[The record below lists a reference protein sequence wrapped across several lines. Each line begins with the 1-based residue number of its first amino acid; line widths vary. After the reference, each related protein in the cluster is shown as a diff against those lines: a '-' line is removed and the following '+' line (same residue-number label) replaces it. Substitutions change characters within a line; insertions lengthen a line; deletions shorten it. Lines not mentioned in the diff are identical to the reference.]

1 MNEILG
7 VFCSLR
13 HSISKMNNKL
23 CNKNKSVFYL
33 LSIFDNNGRDSTP
46 DDGDNRWFT
55 DTAIAAW
62 VFSAFWRYLGIA
74 THSHLFTSTWDSH
87 LIGRQNNSPVYL
99 DWPQVMTK
107 SDSRHHT
114 KPYPVHIS
122 DFATPPCPNH
132 FTSTLY
138 SLVEWTDFPTK
149 PQEWSVLATVLM
161 RNMVDGWNFVTVMGF
176 SSFRKDTP
184 VVITRWRHLNTPTYP
199 FSEEIWKQAADCED
213 ILKVQTNVLTVKR

>member
-1 MNEILG
+1 
-7 VFCSLR
+7 V
-13 HSISKMNNKL
+13 
-23 CNKNKSVFYL
+23 CNKKKSIFYL
-33 LSIFDNNGRDSTP
+33 LSVFHNNGRDSTP
-46 DDGDNRWFT
+46 DGWDNRRFM

-74 THSHLFTSTWDSH
+74 KHSHLFTSTWDSH

-138 SLVEWTDFPTK
+138 RLLEWTDFPTK
-149 PQEWSVLATVLM
+149 PQDWSVLATILM
-161 RNMVDGWNFVTVMGF
+161 RNMVDGWDFVTAVGF
-176 SSFRKDTP
+176 SSFRKDAFSL
-184 VVITRWRHLNTPTYP
+184 IARRRHLNTPTYP
-199 FSEEIWKQAADCED
+199 FSYKIWKQAKYVKDT
-213 ILKVQTNVLTVKR
+213 LKV